1 VRPFSQVVSRVA
13 ATDAPAN
20 GTSGE
25 APLYKPTPLENN
37 KWATA
42 PYRAAAEAMDK
53 RMQEVLAGS
62 SGSTARALPV
72 VNFPC
77 RPVQD
82 NPQLEQL
89 VVGAG
94 NVRSSGWCI
103 GDAISAPITD
113 GTAVFLVAEHVQG
126 SGRPCVVAVGEA
138 DGNMQVWRGCSNDGA
153 LCVVCTLD
161 AMLNTCVPSVRLE
174 SMLRRPPSTPATLC
188 A

>member
-1 VRPFSQVVSRVA
+1 MRPFSQVVSRVA
-13 ATDAPAN
+13 ATDAPAK

-25 APLYKPTPLENN
+25 APLYKPT
-37 KWATA
+37 
-42 PYRAAAEAMDK
+42 
-53 RMQEVLAGS
+53 
-62 SGSTARALPV
+62 
-72 VNFPC
+72 PC

-174 SMLRRPPSTPATLC
+174 SMLRRPPSTSATLC